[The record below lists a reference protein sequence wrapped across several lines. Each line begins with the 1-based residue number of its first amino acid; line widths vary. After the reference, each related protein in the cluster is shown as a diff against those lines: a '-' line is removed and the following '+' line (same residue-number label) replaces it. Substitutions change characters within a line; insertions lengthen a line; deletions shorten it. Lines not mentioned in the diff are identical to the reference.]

1 MDRGATR
8 GLGAALRPGLALAL
22 LVVPACGDQ
31 HGAVAS
37 AAAAAVRVE
46 AEGCGSRA
54 LVGGGAFVGL
64 HRVVTVAHVVA
75 GSTDVDVTL
84 ADGTELDAS
93 VVAIDRGK
101 DLALLAVDADVSP
114 LPFGRMRPGE
124 TGTFVVERDGRFVEQ
139 PFTAEAFVSISADDI
154 DHLGTGVRKGF
165 RLRADVQRGD
175 SGSVLV
181 RTGQAVGVVFARSDS
196 GSGTAWA
203 TDIREVTH
211 LLRGATDLPVD
222 VGACP

>member
-1 MDRGATR
+1 MDRGASR
-8 GLGAALRPGLALAL
+8 GLRAALLPGLALLAL
-22 LVVPACGDQ
+22 PGCGDER
-31 HGAVAS
+31 GA
-37 AAAAAVRVE
+37 AAGAPAAAVRVE
-46 AEGCGSRA
+46 AEGCGDRA

-75 GSTDVDVTL
+75 GSSDVDVTL

-114 LPFGRMRPGE
+114 LPFGRMRPGA
-124 TGTFVVERDGRFVEQ
+124 TGTFVVERKGEFVAQ

-154 DHLGTGVRKGF
+154 DHLGTGIRKGF
-165 RLRADVQRGD
+165 RLRADVERGD

-181 RTGQAVGVVFARSDS
+181 RNGEAVGVVFARSDS
-196 GSGTAWA
+196 VDGTAWA
-203 TDIREVTH
+203 TDIREVSP
-211 LLRGATDLPVD
+211 LLRDATDLPVD